1 MTLSDQYLPAYQFAE
16 HHQRQIAA
24 SAAQVLRGVQLLP
37 GWQDPW
43 VQRFIRWRELP
54 ARLAAR
60 LGHGNALAQRAPF
73 GLHEFTLLECT
84 AQEIAWGLAGEFWRG
99 DYGLQPLADGAEFAA
114 LTSVPRLVLSFRV
127 QPLAAERVWLHTETR
142 VHCPDRRSYYRF
154 LPYWYLIRPVSG
166 LIRQRTLRAV
176 ATLALTA

>member
-1 MTLSDQYLPAYQFAE
+1 MLSDDFLPDYQFCE
-16 HHQRQIAA
+16 RHQRQVAA
-24 SAAQVLRGVQLLP
+24 SAAQVMRALQLLP
-37 GWQDPW
+37 AWQDPW
-43 VQRFIRWRELP
+43 VQRFIWLRELP

-73 GLHEFTLLECT
+73 GLHEFTLLAGNER
-84 AQEIAWGLAGEFWRG
+84 EIVWGLAGDFWRG
-99 DYGLQPLADGAEFAA
+99 DYGLQPVADAAAFAA
-114 LTSVPRLVLSFRV
+114 LTQTPRLVLSFSIT
-127 QPLAAERVWLHTETR
+127 PLAADRVWLRTETR
-142 VHCPDRRSYYRF
+142 VCCPHRGSYYRF